1 MGAIGGDILEVSYSN
16 DDVGSGT
23 LYIKSGETSNF
34 DLGGFRNEVSV
45 DGAGQGITKKNRAP
59 WSFEVSVSWDMNT
72 RQDLEKLNDVAA
84 ALSDTTW
91 DITHINGAIY
101 SGVGTVDG
109 DLAGDGNE
117 GTISLTVKGGGKL
130 AKQG

>member
-1 MGAIGGDILEVSYSN
+1 MGATSGDILEISYSN

-23 LYIKSGETSNF
+23 LYVKSGETSTF
-34 DLGGFRNEVSV
+34 DLGGFRNEVAV
-45 DGAGQGITKKNRAP
+45 DGAGQGIVKKNRKP
-59 WSFEVSVSWDMNT
+59 WMFEVAVSWDMNT
-72 RQDLEKLNDVAA
+72 REDMEKLDQVAE

-109 DLAGDGNE
+109 DLQGDGGE
-117 GTISLTVKGGGKL
+117 GTISLSVKGGGKL